1 MFYLIAC
8 ELVDRMP
15 LFIVT
20 GDPCMGKTTAVM
32 RVAEILKQRG
42 LNVGGIISREVR
54 KEGVRIGFEFVD
66 INTNE
71 TASLASIGGTGPN
84 LGKYSIDIEGC
95 GFAVRVL
102 RRALV
107 NADIVI
113 CDELGPMEFKSKE
126 FIDCVK
132 DMLNLDKLVIAVVH
146 KKLKYPVID
155 QFREKAS
162 FMINLDI
169 QNRNKVPYLLLDRLE

>member
-71 TASLASIGGTGPN
+71 TASLAS
-84 LGKYSIDIEGC
+84 
-95 GFAVRVL
+95 
-102 RRALV
+102 
-107 NADIVI
+107 
-113 CDELGPMEFKSKE
+113 
-126 FIDCVK
+126 
-132 DMLNLDKLVIAVVH
+132 
-146 KKLKYPVID
+146 
-155 QFREKAS
+155 
-162 FMINLDI
+162 
-169 QNRNKVPYLLLDRLE
+169 